1 MRDPEHRLT
10 VELGASCIRSIAG
23 EGAWNRAVMT
33 LLVVMVSHP
42 SHTPAERTQMIG
54 RASVP

>member
-1 MRDPEHRLT
+1 MRDPEHRHT

-23 EGAWNRAVMT
+23 EGSWNRAVMI
-33 LLVVMVSHP
+33 LMVSHP

-54 RASVP
+54 RAVL